1 MPSGPKERK
10 KGGKMLVMGKAPYP
24 VDHNDLLMDTE
35 VSGSQEI
42 RDDLRRL
49 VRGYL
54 DDGLSLLELDYQPNK
69 WCASIN
75 VGKINWKYSTQPRKT
90 APSDNLCD
98 CQHHQGS
105 QLRIPSRSL
114 RHRLA
119 VDRRP
124 TYLRSHVW
132 IHVCDFRPTTKP
144 RAPTLEFYFVS

>member
-10 KGGKMLVMGKAPYP
+10 KGGKMLVMSKAPYP

-69 WCASIN
+69 
-75 VGKINWKYSTQPRKT
+75 
-90 APSDNLCD
+90 
-98 CQHHQGS
+98 
-105 QLRIPSRSL
+105 
-114 RHRLA
+114 
-119 VDRRP
+119 
-124 TYLRSHVW
+124 
-132 IHVCDFRPTTKP
+132 
-144 RAPTLEFYFVS
+144 